1 MSKKIIHAALLG
13 LGTVGTGVY
22 KVLKSQEEEM
32 EQKIGAAVAIK
43 KILVR
48 NLKKAAAKLQEPE
61 LLTDSWQEIL
71 EDESIDIII
80 EVMGG
85 IHPAK
90 EYITAALRAGKHVVT
105 ANKDLVASFGG
116 ELLDCAA
123 EHHCDFLF
131 EASVAGGIPII
142 RPLKQCLAGNHIS
155 EVVGIVNGTTN
166 FILTKMTQDHME
178 FADALAL
185 ATRLGYAEA
194 DPTADIQ
201 GYDAGRK
208 VAIMASIAFNSR
220 VTFEDV
226 STEGITHISSKD
238 IRYAKEL
245 GCVIK
250 LLGVAKNAEN
260 GIEVKVQPML
270 VPEGHPLASVN
281 DSFNAVFVHGDA
293 VDDAMFYGRGAGE
306 LPTASAIVGDVFDI
320 VRNILF
326 QCTGRISCTCYKELP
341 IKKQEETESRFFLRL
356 HVDDKPGVL
365 AGIASVLGNYKVSIA
380 QMIQKHRKEDFA
392 EIVVVTSEVREGNFH
407 DAMLIIEGMEAV
419 HKISSVIRVYGEQE

>member
-116 ELLDCAA
+116 ELFDCAA

-166 FILTKMTQDHME
+166 FILTKMTQEHME

>member
-166 FILTKMTQDHME
+166 FILTKMTQEHME
-178 FADALAL
+178 VADALAL

>member
-166 FILTKMTQDHME
+166 FILTKMTQEHME

-270 VPEGHPLASVN
+270 VPEGNPLASVN

>member
-1 MSKKIIHAALLG
+1 MSKKVIKAALLG

-22 KVLKSQEEEM
+22 KVLKNQEEEM
-32 EQKIGAAVAIK
+32 EQKIGASVAVK

-48 NLKKAAAKLQEPE
+48 NLKKAAAKIPEPE
-61 LLTDSWQEIL
+61 LLTNSWQEIL
-71 EDESIDIII
+71 EDESIEIVI
-80 EVMGG
+80 EGMGG

-90 EYITAALRAGKHVVT
+90 EYITQALCAGKHVVT

-166 FILTKMTQDHME
+166 FILTKMTQEHME

-226 STEGITHISSKD
+226 ATEGITHISSKD

-250 LLGVAKNAEN
+250 LLGVAKNTGD

-326 QCTGRISCTCYKELP
+326 GCTGRISCTCYKALS

-365 AGIASVLGNYKVSIA
+365 AGIASVLGNYRVSIA
-380 QMIQKHRKEDFA
+380 QMIQKHREEDFA
-392 EIVVVTSEVREGNFH
+392 EIVVVTSKVREGNFH

-419 HKISSVIRVYGEQE
+419 HKITSVIRVYGEQE

>member
-131 EASVAGGIPII
+131 EASVADGIPII

-166 FILTKMTQDHME
+166 FILTKMTQEHME

>member
-166 FILTKMTQDHME
+166 FILTKMTQEHME

-326 QCTGRISCTCYKELP
+326 QCTGRISCTCYTELP

>member
-123 EHHCDFLF
+123 EHYCDFLF

-166 FILTKMTQDHME
+166 FILTKMTQEHME

>member
-166 FILTKMTQDHME
+166 FILTKMTQEHMG

>member
-116 ELLDCAA
+116 ERLDCAA

-166 FILTKMTQDHME
+166 FILTKMTQEHME

>member
-166 FILTKMTQDHME
+166 FILTKMTQEHME

-407 DAMLIIEGMEAV
+407 EAMLIIEGMEAV

>member
-166 FILTKMTQDHME
+166 FILTKMTQEHME

-293 VDDAMFYGRGAGE
+293 VDGAMFYGRGAGE

>member
-116 ELLDCAA
+116 ELLDCAS

-166 FILTKMTQDHME
+166 FILTKMTQEHME